1 MGIIEEL
8 ADGLEARMKNIRN
21 KKLVAVIVLAAFIG
35 VLLMKF
41 PVWRYFMAQ
50 PYEMSFG
57 KETLKE
63 LAYSGALT
71 DRRAAREVLV
81 EAEEAFSAIWLSFEK
96 AEDKFGR
103 LAKYTYTSDSYPD
116 AVKEKHKLK
125 LYTAKYEGKSGYLWI
140 CFTQEAYDSKGKLIS
155 GAWDNLARWE
165 IKKDG
170 NGAWHVSSIM
180 EAV

>member
-1 MGIIEEL
+1 M
-8 ADGLEARMKNIRN
+8 
-21 KKLVAVIVLAAFIG
+21 
-35 VLLMKF
+35 
-41 PVWRYFMAQ
+41 
-50 PYEMSFG
+50 
-57 KETLKE
+57 
-63 LAYSGALT
+63 
-71 DRRAAREVLV
+71 
-81 EAEEAFSAIWLSFEK
+81 
-96 AEDKFGR
+96 
-103 LAKYTYTSDSYPD
+103 AKYTYTSDSYPD